1 MLILH
6 VSSAQCE
13 RGFSVQKRIKSDI
26 RCSLHPNTVEDL
38 IRISVEGPPLEAFDA
53 SASVKRWM
61 EEGQRAWRPNFKS
74 WPQDVKSPSDCDK
87 FVYI

>member
-1 MLILH
+1 MLILP

-26 RCSLHPNTVEDL
+26 RSSLHPNTVEDL

-53 SASVKRWM
+53 SASSEEMDGGGPKSQKTKFQILAKGCVK
-61 EEGQRAWRPNFKS
+61 
-74 WPQDVKSPSDCDK
+74 PQ
-87 FVYI
+87 

>member
-1 MLILH
+1 MLILP

-13 RGFSVQKRIKSDI
+13 REFSVQKRIKSDI
-26 RCSLHPNTVEDL
+26 RSSLYPNTVEDL

-61 EEGQRAWRPNFKS
+61 EEGQRARRPNLKS
-74 WPQDVKSPSDCDK
+74 WPKDV
-87 FVYI
+87 